1 MKKVRVFDIRHY
13 DRDKV
18 NKPEE
23 QLPTPQGQWET
34 QVLSW
39 LLSKRDVNPQRIL
52 ASVQPRAWRMAE
64 QVAEKCGWKAEVTR
78 WENLNDVSSDPNAEG
93 IVDLAKRLAG
103 MTGVS
108 TETALLLHPL
118 ARDYMWQRSETYLSG
133 LINNVITMEDGQS
146 VVVFSHGGQVEMR
159 FLRLLLTADAA
170 IPFQTLISQQG
181 LKDIDIGDLVEFGGM
196 LRTGEG
202 FSYALSIDNP
212 GKIIKIENPYPIRLP
227 EVPADL

>member
-1 MKKVRVFDIRHY
+1 
-13 DRDKV
+13 
-18 NKPEE
+18 
-23 QLPTPQGQWET
+23 
-34 QVLSW
+34 
-39 LLSKRDVNPQRIL
+39 
-52 ASVQPRAWRMAE
+52 
-64 QVAEKCGWKAEVTR
+64 
-78 WENLNDVSSDPNAEG
+78 
-93 IVDLAKRLAG
+93 
-103 MTGVS
+103 
-108 TETALLLHPL
+108 
-118 ARDYMWQRSETYLSG
+118 
-133 LINNVITMEDGQS
+133 MEDGQS